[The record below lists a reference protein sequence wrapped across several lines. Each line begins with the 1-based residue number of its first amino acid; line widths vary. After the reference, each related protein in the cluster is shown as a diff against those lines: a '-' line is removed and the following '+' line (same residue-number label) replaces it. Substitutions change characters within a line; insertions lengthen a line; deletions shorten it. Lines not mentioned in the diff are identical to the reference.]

1 VRLDNHI
8 DMKHCLHPV
17 HNNNN
22 NNNNNNNDIW
32 FIYHNMTLYE
42 SLYIDF
48 SHRQLSC
55 YPALFRQPRHKL
67 LYVLNARMGSSG

>member
-1 VRLDNHI
+1 MILYLYTIYIMYIIHNKKYYIFGYVRLDNHI

-22 NNNNNNNDIW
+22 NNNDIW

-42 SLYIDF
+42 SLYI
-48 SHRQLSC
+48 
-55 YPALFRQPRHKL
+55 Y
-67 LYVLNARMGSSG
+67 